1 MNHDVFG
8 FLEDLVDEAELEA
21 IARRPREQL
30 RAELAARGVDV
41 RRVLAYTGKPRPVAK
56 APVAR
61 VQPAKV
67 IPITNARPDRVLR
80 VMRSFSVAVAAGFFG
95 IFVWKQGSMQGTGS
109 ERVQRRELSDSR
121 PVPSPSSA
129 VDADRQQAMQLRAQ
143 AYTLCNQG
151 YWGECED
158 RLDEAGRLDRVGN
171 DTLEVNAARNRIGL
185 NRDEDEGGGVRTFAK
200 PALGPGERPL
210 QRHPR

>member
-21 IARRPREQL
+21 IARQPREQL
-30 RAELAARGVDV
+30 RAELAARGADV
-41 RRVLAYTGKPRPVAK
+41 RRVLAYTGEPRPR

-61 VQPAKV
+61 TPSAKV
-67 IPITNARPDRVLR
+67 IPITRARPDRVLR
-80 VMRSFSVAVAAGFFG
+80 VMRSISVAIAAGFFG
-95 IFVWKQGSMQGTGS
+95 IFVWKQGSMHVGA
-109 ERVQRRELSDSR
+109 EPAPRRELSDSR
-121 PVPSPSSA
+121 PTPAPSSA
-129 VDADRQQAMQLRAQ
+129 VETDLQKAVRLRAQ
-143 AYTLCNQG
+143 AYKLCDEG
-151 YWGECED
+151 YWDECED
-158 RLDEAGRLDRVGN
+158 GLDEAGRLDRVGN

-185 NRDEDEGGGVRTFAK
+185 HRDEDVNGGASMFAK